1 MSIRVLAIDDEADVL
16 HLLEIKLK
24 KAGFTVST
32 AQDGIEGV
40 EKALAEKPDLMLV
53 DVMMPG
59 KDGFQVVSEVRKK
72 LGDKSPICIFLT
84 AKGQDADVMKG
95 LGEGADDY
103 IIKPFSPRELIE
115 RIRLTLLRHGKAS
128 GNPETS
134 SDSSD

>member
-1 MSIRVLAIDDEADVL
+1 MSIHVLAIDDEAYVL

-24 KAGFTVST
+24 KAGFKVTT

-40 EKALAEKPDLMLV
+40 EKALAEKPDLMVV

-59 KDGFQVVSEVRKK
+59 KDGFQVVSEVRGK
-72 LGDKSPICIFLT
+72 LGNKSPICIFLT
-84 AKGQDADVMKG
+84 AKGQDADVMQG

-115 RIRLTLLRHGKAS
+115 RIRLTLLRHGKIS
-128 GNPETS
+128 GSPETS
-134 SDSSD
+134 ADSSD